1 MTVPNGR
8 IGRGYSVAFAIGT
21 IGAGLSLPNLIV
33 YLITIADFDPVAAG
47 ATTAAAA
54 VARLALVIPAAA
66 LAQRLG
72 ANRSTILSSTL
83 AAVTLVG
90 MVLGHAH
97 PGLVVFFF
105 LLNVLPERVYW
116 AAWPVFVEDLVG
128 AGNLGRGLAD
138 ANAVKNVGLIAGSAA
153 GLLTLMFADDGA
165 LLVLLAV
172 SGAASL
178 ASGLVQAWLTRGR
191 RRLSPPSP
199 PPAVADGRE
208 DAPRTGMWLAVG
220 HFGGIRFVNSALTF
234 VESTYLVGVHGFPAW
249 LPSATFFIAAMSP
262 IVLRAPLTR
271 GATPEGARRVLSG
284 QLALTTA
291 AVVITAAC
299 TAFPVTA
306 LLTAAAVVAGVARG
320 TSDNISGSMAYLA
333 VQSTSAAP
341 LSSHRIGVLELAYT
355 AAQFGSRM
363 LAWSLPVIALP
374 VALTLAALVGTTA
387 VLSRRLSRSGHRSLS
402 QPTATDDQAAL
413 TSRRAPGSR

>member
-8 IGRGYSVAFAIGT
+8 IGRGYGVAFAIGT
-21 IGAGLSLPNLIV
+21 IGAGLALPNLIV

-54 VARLALVIPAAA
+54 IARLALVIPAAA

-153 GLLTLMFADDGA
+153 GLLTLMLADDGA

-178 ASGLVQAWLTRGR
+178 ASGLIQAWLTRGR
-191 RRLSPPSP
+191 RYLSPPSP
-199 PPAVADGRE
+199 PPPVTAGRE
-208 DAPRTGMWLAVG
+208 EGPRTGMWLAVG

-262 IVLRAPLTR
+262 IVLRAALTR
-271 GATPEGARRVLSG
+271 GATPEGARQVLSA

-306 LLTAAAVVAGVARG
+306 LLTAGAVIAGVARG
-320 TSDNISGSMAYLA
+320 TSDHISGSMAYLA
-333 VQSTSAAP
+333 VQSTSAGP

-363 LAWSLPVIALP
+363 LAWSLPVIAFP
-374 VALTLAALVGTTA
+374 VALTLAALIGTTA
-387 VLSRRLSRSGHRSLS
+387 VLSRRLSHRSPS
-402 QPTATDDQAAL
+402 QPSDDQPAL